1 MKNNQ
6 KLLLEECF
14 HIVQYSPF
22 DYDFEQVEKVHG
34 RIEIRGAAI
43 YPLNVAYLDERWEHS
58 GIQTLIAVHRQRTRV
73 KNGKY
78 SQESDRR
85 CGSVFC

>member
-1 MKNNQ
+1 M
-6 KLLLEECF
+6 
-14 HIVQYSPF
+14 VQYSPF

-58 GIQTLIAVHRQRTRV
+58 GIQTLITVHRQRTRV